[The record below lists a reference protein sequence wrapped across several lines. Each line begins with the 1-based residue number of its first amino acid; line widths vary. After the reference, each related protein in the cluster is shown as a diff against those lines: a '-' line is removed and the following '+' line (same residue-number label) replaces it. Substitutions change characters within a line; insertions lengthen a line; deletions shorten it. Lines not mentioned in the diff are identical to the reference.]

1 MTPESLRTL
10 SLRTFKA
17 TVYCAIA
24 GIVVLIAAPGPSFR
38 AAADPG
44 VRIIAIS
51 GFALL
56 GIAAITNLVSLLSGA
71 VAWVKGSRRCP
82 WIFASALVF
91 LVPAGIWIAVL
102 LNL

>member
-1 MTPESLRTL
+1 MTPDRLRTL
-10 SLRTFKA
+10 SLHTFKA
-17 TVYCAIA
+17 TVFCAIA
-24 GIVVLIAAPGPSFR
+24 GIVLLIAVPNPSFR

-44 VRIIAIS
+44 VRIIGIT

-56 GIAAITNLVSLLSGA
+56 GIGAIANLVSLLSGA
-71 VAWVKGSRRCP
+71 IAWMKGAKRCP

-91 LVPAGIWIAVL
+91 LVPAGIWVAVL